1 MTVKQEVSGVIAT
14 FADRRHADYFVSELK
29 RAGFTEDEIGVLASH
44 HQAEDT
50 DGEAV
55 TGAIT
60 GGMVGAVAGAVATGL
75 IPGIGP
81 VLATGLLA
89 GILGG
94 ATTGGLLGALVG
106 LGIHEEKARH
116 HEQQVLEGHTLVVVQ
131 AIGRGGEALAILR
144 RCEKTFDRGMPPT
157 VKAGQR

>member
-1 MTVKQEVSGVIAT
+1 MKTKQEVSGVIAT
-14 FADRRHADYFVSELK
+14 FADRSHAEFYADELK
-29 RAGFTEDEIGVLASH
+29 RAGFTDDEIGVLGP
-44 HQAEDT
+44 QRPAEDT
-50 DGEAV
+50 DGEA
-55 TGAIT
+55 TAGAIT
-60 GGMVGAVAGAVATGL
+60 GGMVGALAGAVATGL

-81 VLATGLLA
+81 VLATGLLT

-94 ATTGGLLGALVG
+94 ATTGGVLGALVG

-144 RCEKTFDRGMPPT
+144 RCEKAIGSRVPQE
-157 VKAGQR
+157 V